1 MRWKEEEEEMCV
13 DMFSIHSEVVKRRKH
28 LSFFFVLSL
37 LITSVVV
44 ERGWRGV
51 DGHAHWPGVRKC
63 GLQEAGVVGGHLLI
77 GFGGGER

>member
-1 MRWKEEEEEMCV
+1 MCGYVFNSQRSRKTKETFEG
-13 DMFSIHSEVVKRRKH
+13 
-28 LSFFFVLSL
+28 LFVLSL